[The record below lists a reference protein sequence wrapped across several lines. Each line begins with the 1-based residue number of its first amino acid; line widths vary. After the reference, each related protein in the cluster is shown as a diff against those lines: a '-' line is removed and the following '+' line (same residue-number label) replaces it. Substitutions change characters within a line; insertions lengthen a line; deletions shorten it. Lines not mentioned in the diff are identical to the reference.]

1 MNAQKRDRV
10 ILHVDGNNFFASCE
24 CLLRPELK
32 QVPMAVA
39 GDPESRHGI
48 ILAKNQLAK
57 AKGVQTA
64 EPIWHAQRKC
74 PGLVLV
80 SPHRDT
86 YTRISRAMN
95 QIFLGYTDLVEPASI
110 DESYLDLT
118 GSLHLLGVDAKTAAD
133 QIRCQVREELGITV
147 SVGVSFCKVFAK
159 LGSDYKKPDAT
170 TCFPREAMS
179 TLIWPMP
186 VGNLLYV
193 GGKFAGQLQELGIHT
208 IGDLAHT
215 DPDLLR
221 RKFGA
226 RGEFAWRCANGED
239 TEPVRPYDEPREVKS
254 IGNSITFKRNLTG
267 IEDIRLGVRAI
278 ADQVASRLRR
288 HRVKCATVQVVIKDP
303 DFRVISRQR
312 PLKKP
317 THLSRDLYECALAI
331 ILDSWKIT
339 APIRMLSIT
348 GANLVGDGEDTIQE
362 QLSLF
367 DPPGERE
374 EEEKQENLETA
385 LDEIRAKFGREA
397 VSFGSVIHNDLG
409 IRDHKKEL

>member
-1 MNAQKRDRV
+1 M
-10 ILHVDGNNFFASCE
+10 
-24 CLLRPELK
+24 
-32 QVPMAVA
+32 
-39 GDPESRHGI
+39 
-48 ILAKNQLAK
+48 
-57 AKGVQTA
+57 
-64 EPIWHAQRKC
+64 
-74 PGLVLV
+74 
-80 SPHRDT
+80 
-86 YTRISRAMN
+86 
-95 QIFLGYTDLVEPASI
+95 VEPFSI
-110 DESYLDLT
+110 DESWLDVT
-118 GSLHLLGVDAKTAAD
+118 GSRELFGDGKKIAD
-133 QIRCQVREELGITV
+133 ELRKAVREETGVTI
-147 SVGVSFCKVFAK
+147 SVGVSFNKVFAK

-170 TCFPREAMS
+170 TVISRENFRE
-179 TLIWPMP
+179 LLWPLP
-186 VGNLLYV
+186 VDRMIFV
-193 GGKFAGQLQELGIHT
+193 GDSSKAALEKLRVRT
-208 IGDLAHT
+208 IGDLARL
-215 DPDLLR
+215 DREILEKKLG
-221 RKFGA
+221 KQGA
-226 RGEFAWRCANGED
+226 ALSLYANGLD
-239 TEPVRPYDEPREVKS
+239 KSPVRSVYEEREVKS

-362 QLSLF
+362 QMSLF
-367 DPPGERE
+367 DPPGGRE

-385 LDEIRAKFGREA
+385 LDEIRTKFGREA